1 MFPEK
6 LKDFLLFITF
16 QEEFN
21 FILMQQEG
29 SELIKDYGD
38 TWTKWKFQNEC
49 FLSFNLRAS
58 NGLLTKVSCDS
69 GIEE

>member
-29 SELIKDYGD
+29 SELIKRDMKRISTDLKRLVGPIKNVIVYVLQISVQYGYG
-38 TWTKWKFQNEC
+38 
-49 FLSFNLRAS
+49 SF
-58 NGLLTKVSCDS
+58 V
-69 GIEE
+69 